1 MIKIDGQ
8 GKDKILNEIVKKK
21 KAKWGIYSLSMIIIR
36 LS

>member
-21 KAKWGIYSLSMIIIR
+21 RPNGVFIR
-36 LS
+36 YQ